1 MKNDHQGEA
10 ERILN
15 ELGQKIDV
23 LIEEAKNA
31 TGALRD
37 NLEEKVKGFKEKKWK
52 LDNEYQ
58 EFKTQNEGK
67 WEEVKIH
74 LSGAAMEIEKAA
86 RAVFNKK
93 DN

>member
-58 EFKTQNEGK
+58 EFKTQNE
-67 WEEVKIH
+67 VKIH